1 MIISILMNE
10 QSPDALSYEQV
21 LKAID
26 NEQANIVTYC
36 LDFASFHY
44 LSKGYEIHIL
54 RNNDKEQSYTTINV
68 SELLENKRPYSP
80 EKEIRRAHNIPKMIK
95 GQALLFLPPVHET
108 FYKVEYKRPKSDD
121 IIEEKRY
128 FEPIIEKGVIV
139 DTPDAAAVKYAS
151 SKAGGGWYRVTNIIC
166 TSTLK

>member
-10 QSPDALSYEQV
+10 QSPDALSYDQV

-44 LSKGYEIHIL
+44 LSKGYEIHVL

-108 FYKVEYKRPKSDD
+108 FYKVEYKLPDTD
-121 IIEEKRY
+121 EVIEEKRY
-128 FEPIIEKGVIV
+128 FEPVIDRGEIV
-139 DTPDAAAVKYAS
+139 GSHEESAIRYAS
-151 SKAGGGWYRVTNIIC
+151 SKSCGGWYRVTNIIAP
-166 TSTLK
+166 KN

>member
-44 LSKGYEIHIL
+44 LSKGYEIHVL

-95 GQALLFLPPVHET
+95 GQALLFLPPICET
-108 FYKVEYKRPKSDD
+108 FYKVECKLPDTDD
-121 IIEEKRY
+121 VIEERRY
-128 FEPIIEKGVIV
+128 FDPIIKKGVIV
-139 DTPDAAAVKYAS
+139 GTHEDAAIEYAA
-151 SKAGGGWYRVTNIIC
+151 SKASGGWYQVTNIIAP
-166 TSTLK
+166 KN

>member
-26 NEQANIVTYC
+26 HQQSNIVTYC

-44 LSKGYEIHIL
+44 LSKGYEIRVFRH
-54 RNNDKEQSYTTINV
+54 NDKEQSYDMINV

-95 GQALLFLPPVHET
+95 GHALLFLPPVQET
-108 FYKVEYKRPKSDD
+108 FYKVEYKRPNSDD

-128 FEPIIEKGVIV
+128 FDPIIKKGVIV
-139 DTPDAAAVKYAS
+139 DTHEKAAIEYAS
-151 SKAGGGWYRVTNIIC
+151 SKAGGGWYRVTNIIAP
-166 TSTLK
+166 KN